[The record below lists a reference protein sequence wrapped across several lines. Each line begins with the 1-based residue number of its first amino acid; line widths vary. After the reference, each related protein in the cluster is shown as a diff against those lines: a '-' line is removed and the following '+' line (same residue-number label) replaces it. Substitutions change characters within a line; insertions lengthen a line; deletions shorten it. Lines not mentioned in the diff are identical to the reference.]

1 MRLKCLKE
9 REYMGILSRIY
20 WTRFLLGILAGFIC
34 TLYNVYVEQ
43 PNDVFSFMTGI
54 MFALLIYLLSYY
66 AFKSAYF
73 TRIEKPSKLVTT
85 GIGIYFIT
93 WIVCWTLFWTI
104 CHALLF
110 T

>member
-1 MRLKCLKE
+1 
-9 REYMGILSRIY
+9 MGILTRIY

-34 TLYNVYVEQ
+34 TLYNVFVEQ
-43 PNDVFSFMTGI
+43 PIDVFSFMTGI
-54 MFALLIYLLSYY
+54 TFALLIYLLSYY

-73 TRIEKPSKLVTT
+73 TKVEKPIKLITA

>member
-1 MRLKCLKE
+1 
-9 REYMGILSRIY
+9 MGILTRIY
-20 WTRFLLGILAGFIC
+20 WMRFLLGIFAGVIC
-34 TLYNVYVEQ
+34 TLYNIFIEA
-43 PNDVFSFMTGI
+43 PSDIFGFMTGI

-66 AFKSAYF
+66 FFKSAYF
-73 TRIEKPSKLVTT
+73 MKVEKPSKLVTT

-104 CHALLF
+104 YHALRF